1 MYTYINCRSINKIN
15 KSISI
20 YIYIQTKSSF
30 EHLCWLAT
38 ARNEQRHSIC
48 FFWSGNTASKTKC
61 VETHVSQAATVALS
75 TTAWNRD
82 GVSGQTAANM
92 TPETIKQH
100 LAHFSMS
107 RLVLSMSPKFASSNR
122 LPKLIA
128 HCLSV
133 ANMQPLSPTKSVTCL
148 LAFQWPA
155 CPGMTSRQLLPWAQ
169 SPHFLP
175 WHRPPMPLP
184 PSLPSTSL

>member
-1 MYTYINCRSINKIN
+1 M
-15 KSISI
+15 
-20 YIYIQTKSSF
+20 SSG
-30 EHLCWLAT
+30 
-38 ARNEQRHSIC
+38 IPYV
-48 FFWSGNTASKTKC
+48 FFWSGNTASKAKF
-61 VETHVSQAATVALS
+61 VETHVLQAATVALS

-92 TPETIKQH
+92 TTETIRHH

-107 RLVLSMSPKFASSNR
+107 RLALSKSPKFASSNR

-133 ANMQPLSPTKSVTCL
+133 ANMQPLSPKKSFAFL
-148 LAFQWPA
+148 LAFHWPA

-169 SPHFLP
+169 SPQFLP

-184 PSLPSTSL
+184 PSPPSTSL